1 MSRFARHVLKFSFP
15 SAVIWVTEPSSGKK
29 YVKLKYL
36 TVSNYADAQTSC
48 HRIGGML
55 PEPRNSSEN
64 DFLNTMGT
72 PGWFFLGLTDRET
85 ESQWQWESDGSTVVW
100 SLWETGNP
108 KGGRHENCA
117 TQIVAPSDASRNKKW
132 GSMYC
137 EHHASVRIQV
147 ICEKPR
153 KYTGIKSLN
162 VGQNLFCWQKK
173 DGTIFSLLLSHDF

>member
-1 MSRFARHVLKFSFP
+1 MYECFP
-15 SAVIWVTEPSSGKK
+15 FPRSDGTWVTETSSGKQ
-29 YVKLKYL
+29 YVKLN
-36 TVSNYADAQTSC
+36 TAVFNYADAQTSC
-48 HRIGGML
+48 QGIGGIL

-64 DFLNTMGT
+64 DFLNTMGA

-85 ESQWQWESDGSTVVW
+85 ERQWQWESDGSTVAW
-100 SLWETGNP
+100 SLWETGDP
-108 KGGRHENCA
+108 KGGRLENCA
-117 TQIVAPSDASRNKKW
+117 AQLVAPSDASRNKKW

-137 EHHASVRIQV
+137 EHHAYLRKQV